1 MKPPSALHRLLS
13 PETVVLGLAVA
24 GKAAAIDALV
34 DRLDGLDGVDD
45 LDRLRAD
52 VFAREATLS
61 TGVGAGLALPHAGT
75 TAVSKSLAAFAV
87 LAAPLDWD
95 AIDEQPVEIVLLLA
109 GPASE
114 RSQHLTLLSRIM
126 RLMNRPGFA
135 TSLRTADTP
144 DAVLDRIR
152 RAEQGRV

>member
-1 MKPPSALHRLLS
+1 
-13 PETVVLGLAVA
+13 
-24 GKAAAIDALV
+24 
-34 DRLDGLDGVDD
+34 
-45 LDRLRAD
+45 
-52 VFAREATLS
+52 ATLS
-61 TGVGAGLALPHAGT
+61 TGVGEGLALPHARTG
-75 TAVSKSLAAFAV
+75 AVSKSCAAFAV

-95 AIDEQPVEIVLLLA
+95 AIDEQPVEMVLLLA
-109 GPASE
+109 GAASE
-114 RSQHLTLLSRIM
+114 QSQHITLLSRIM

>member
-13 PETVVLGLAVA
+13 PETVVLSLDVSD
-24 GKAAAIDALV
+24 KSAAIDALV
-34 DRLDGLDGVDD
+34 DRLAGQDGVDD
-45 LDRLRAD
+45 LAGLRAD
-52 VFAREATLS
+52 VLAREATLS

-75 TAVSKSLAAFAV
+75 TAVSKSRAAFAV

-95 AIDEQPVEIVLLLA
+95 AVDGQPVEMVLLLA

-135 TSLRTADTP
+135 ASLRTAASP
-144 DAVLDRIR
+144 AAVLDRIR